1 MYPAQRCARLL
12 VLGGWMALI
21 TYWSSQASL
30 PIDQPAVANVLH
42 GFQHRAAHAVA
53 FGLLAL
59 LARWALDGLPRP
71 SLWSVVLASVFGA
84 TDEWHQSFT
93 PGRHAGADDW
103 AADTAFAAAALYLW
117 ARLRAAITLRIPV
130 LRVAAPIT
138 VAAMFMLGVS
148 LAVWPALS
156 AASEFERP
164 SLRSV
169 PSQVA
174 HTALDVARSTRNLAR
189 QFRSAVG

>member
-1 MYPAQRCARLL
+1 
-12 VLGGWMALI
+12 MALI
-21 TYWSSQASL
+21 TYWSSQARL
-30 PIDQPAVANVLH
+30 PIDQPVVADVLH
-42 GFQHRAAHAVA
+42 GFQHRFAHAIA

-59 LARWALDGLPRP
+59 LARWAFDGLPRANV
-71 SLWSVVLASVFGA
+71 WAVVLASVFGA

-103 AADTAFAAAALYLW
+103 AADTAFAAAALYAW
-117 ARLRAAITLRIPV
+117 ACLRAAITVRIPV
-130 LRVAAPIT
+130 LRLVAPLA
-138 VAAMFMLGVS
+138 VAAMFVVGVS
-148 LAVWPALS
+148 LAIWPTLS
-156 AASEFERP
+156 LAGEFERP